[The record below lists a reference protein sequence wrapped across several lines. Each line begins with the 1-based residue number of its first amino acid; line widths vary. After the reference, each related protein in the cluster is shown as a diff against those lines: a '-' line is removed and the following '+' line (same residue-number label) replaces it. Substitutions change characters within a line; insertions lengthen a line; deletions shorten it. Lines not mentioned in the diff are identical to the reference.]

1 MKNRRVYF
9 YTKHENKGASSRYR
23 SIQYFPML
31 RESGF
36 EVIQRYLFSDAYLE
50 SKYKKNKIYLIYAI
64 AAYLR
69 RLLHIL
75 MDFRSSNVIYVE
87 KEFFPYLPPFFE
99 FLAKVIRLKYIVD
112 YDDAVWHNYDSN
124 RFRFIRYLLSNKHK
138 KIIGYAEKVVVG
150 NDYLAQYA
158 LKFHPKKKV
167 TIIPTAL
174 SSNRYAS
181 DKLSRADNATDIVW
195 IGSPSTSKYIIE
207 IDSELKKITDRY
219 NVVVRLIG
227 FDSYLADQLS
237 CKNLVIEWNEFTELT
252 ELSKG
257 CLGIMPLVDRP
268 FERGKCGFKLIQ
280 YMALGLPILGSP
292 IGVNDSIIIDNVN
305 GYKCSTASD
314 WSEKIEYLILNPELR
329 QTLGERGRKIF
340 INEYCAETLVH
351 KYIELINEAFIDKNK
366 SVGE

>member
-1 MKNRRVYF
+1 
-9 YTKHENKGASSRYR
+9 
-23 SIQYFPML
+23 
-31 RESGF
+31 
-36 EVIQRYLFSDAYLE
+36 LE

-158 LKFHPKKKV
+158 LKFHPKKNV

-181 DKLSRADNATDIVW
+181 DKLSRAD
-195 IGSPSTSKYIIE
+195 
-207 IDSELKKITDRY
+207 
-219 NVVVRLIG
+219 
-227 FDSYLADQLS
+227 
-237 CKNLVIEWNEFTELT
+237 
-252 ELSKG
+252 
-257 CLGIMPLVDRP
+257 
-268 FERGKCGFKLIQ
+268 
-280 YMALGLPILGSP
+280 
-292 IGVNDSIIIDNVN
+292 
-305 GYKCSTASD
+305 
-314 WSEKIEYLILNPELR
+314 
-329 QTLGERGRKIF
+329 
-340 INEYCAETLVH
+340 
-351 KYIELINEAFIDKNK
+351 
-366 SVGE
+366 